1 MRDKPWSQWLR
12 RAESNLARARFG
24 RQVPEVLYED
34 LCFDAQQAAEK
45 SLKAFML
52 YMGMETPR
60 THSID
65 YFLKLIEDSG
75 KVCIPAELKEAAVL
89 TDYSVETRYP
99 GDWEPVGEEEYKQAV
114 FLANSICS
122 WVLSIVR

>member
-45 SLKAFML
+45 SLKALML
-52 YMGMETPR
+52 YMGMENRPI
-60 THSID
+60 HAS
-65 YFLKLIEDSG
+65 ES
-75 KVCIPAELKEAAVL
+75 PES
-89 TDYSVETRYP
+89 SVHCGACCR
-99 GDWEPVGEEEYKQAV
+99 D
-114 FLANSICS
+114 
-122 WVLSIVR
+122 R